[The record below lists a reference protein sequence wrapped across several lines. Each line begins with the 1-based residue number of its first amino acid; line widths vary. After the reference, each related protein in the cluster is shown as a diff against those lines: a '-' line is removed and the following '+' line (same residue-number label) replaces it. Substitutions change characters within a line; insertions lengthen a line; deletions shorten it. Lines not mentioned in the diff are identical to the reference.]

1 MKLGADSITTWIGRY
16 AFRDGICQMIYTSK
30 VAKLFNFTREKG
42 VNRNIFGKK
51 MRMLDVLHLYFDKFV

>member
-16 AFRDGICQMIYTSK
+16 AFRDGFCVMFYTSK
-30 VAKLFNFTREKG
+30 VPKLFNFTREKG

-51 MRMLDVLHLYFDKFV
+51 LRREDAKNILHECQS